1 MGGDP
6 LDQIPIRVADRRTL
20 AMRVGDPK
28 AAAVRL
34 QMPDE
39 AEAELIR
46 LRIER
51 EGLHLNQVRTVRN

>member
-1 MGGDP
+1 
-6 LDQIPIRVADRRTL
+6 
-20 AMRVGDPK
+20 MRVGDPK

-39 AEAELIR
+39 AEAELSR

-51 EGLHLNQVRTVRN
+51 EGLHLNQVRPVRN